1 MHGVRVLVQD
11 AHGRVLLIRHSYGS
25 DKWMPPGGGM
35 HRGEDPL
42 VAAAREV
49 LEETGCRLGDARV
62 LQIRGEDLHGSSN
75 AVRVVL
81 GRTGDSPRADGREI
95 VEAEFFTLDAL
106 PAHMS
111 PGLAQRIREWAAQA

>member
-35 HRGEDPL
+35 HRGED
-42 VAAAREV
+42 
-49 LEETGCRLGDARV
+49 
-62 LQIRGEDLHGSSN
+62 LHGSSN
-75 AVRVVL
+75 AVRIVL

-95 VEAEFFTLDAL
+95 VEAGFFTLDAL